1 MNGPS
6 TAIELVGM
14 FAETSV
20 QVDVFSDQVIRS
32 VKDGEVNPL
41 KVQLHIKAMERA
53 FERILK
59 EIKDNVLAEADKY
72 PGAEFDFMG
81 NKIQK
86 GSVSTVYDYAA
97 CKDEVWERFDAD
109 VKTATE
115 SRKEREA
122 FLRALKQPMD
132 IVDSNGEAVKLY
144 PPLKKETPGIKITIR

>member
-20 QVDVFSDQVIRS
+20 QCDVFSDQVIRS
-32 VKDGEVNPL
+32 VKDGEVSSL

-59 EIKDNVLAEADKY
+59 EIKDNVLSEADKY
-72 PGAEFDFMG
+72 PGNEFEFMG

-86 GSVSTVYDYAA
+86 GSVFTVYDYAS
-97 CKDEVWERFDAD
+97 CKDEVWDRFDVDA
-109 VKTATE
+109 KTATE
-115 SRKEREA
+115 RRKERET
-122 FLRALKQPMD
+122 FLRALKAPMD
-132 IVDSNGEAVKLY
+132 VIDSNGEAVKLY
-144 PPLKKETPGIKITIR
+144 PPIKKETPGIKITIK